1 MIKKYLFTAFFF
13 MLLNS
18 CNQNVSSCD
27 ILIENG
33 MIYDGSGEKPYQG
46 SVAIKNEKILYVG
59 TLKKFNSKKT
69 INAKNLTCFSRIY
82 KDTSN

>member
-33 MIYDGSGEKPYQG
+33 MIYDGS
-46 SVAIKNEKILYVG
+46 
-59 TLKKFNSKKT
+59 
-69 INAKNLTCFSRIY
+69 
-82 KDTSN
+82 